1 VYILSIFISII
12 SKTLSL
18 FQNKMTIYL
27 FSKIYFNIYLALLEK
42 IFLFSFENLFWY
54 LFWNYFTYLNAKKN
68 LFHGN
73 ILEKLSKLK
82 ISKHLNILL
91 ILYNKKQKNKKK
103 WQQRDTSGLH
113 CISCNVS
120 ILLDEAKCMPADA
133 KLPTKQIPYIELEFF

>member
-1 VYILSIFISII
+1 
-12 SKTLSL
+12 
-18 FQNKMTIYL
+18 MTIYL

-91 ILYNKKQKNKKK
+91 ILYKNNKLKK
-103 WQQRDTSGLH
+103 
-113 CISCNVS
+113 S
-120 ILLDEAKCMPADA
+120 I
-133 KLPTKQIPYIELEFF
+133 